1 MSLVWQSASSVLGS
15 GRTDR
20 RTSVRINVVKEK
32 FESKKRV
39 CAIKKKVLWIMNNVL
54 LCISALYV
62 VPFILFETI
71 DELFGPAQTER
82 ILHKLKIPLQYNQV
96 VLWGIVFISIFCA
109 SVYFRYKMRK
119 KGF

>member
-1 MSLVWQSASSVLGS
+1 M
-15 GRTDR
+15 
-20 RTSVRINVVKEK
+20 
-32 FESKKRV
+32 
-39 CAIKKKVLWIMNNVL
+39 CAVNKKVLWIMNTVL

-71 DELFGPAQTER
+71 DELFGPAQAER
-82 ILHKLKIPLQYNQV
+82 ILYKLKIPLQYNQV
-96 VLWGIVFISIFCA
+96 VLWGIVFVGIFCA

>member
-1 MSLVWQSASSVLGS
+1 MSLVWQSVSFVLGS
-15 GRTDR
+15 KRTDR
-20 RTSVRINVVKEK
+20 HTSVSTNVIKVY
-32 FESKKRV
+32 FKR
-39 CAIKKKVLWIMNNVL
+39 KKKVCAVNKKLLWIMNNVL

>member
-1 MSLVWQSASSVLGS
+1 MMETADCPASVS
-15 GRTDR
+15 T
-20 RTSVRINVVKEK
+20 NVIKIKSQE
-32 FESKKRV
+32 KKRE
-39 CAIKKKVLWIMNNVL
+39 CAIKKKVLWIMNNAL

-96 VLWGIVFISIFCA
+96 VLWGIVFVGIFCA
-109 SVYFRYKMRK
+109 SVYFRYKIRK